1 VNLGY
6 GIARD
11 IEEPALF
18 CDEVVGL
25 KYFVLKKTDRA
36 GNYAVSSVKRYL
48 GEVLWDMLVL
58 KEPFCCRSYLL
69 VSAVRN
75 IFILDTNPASS
86 LHAIARGLLK
96 VIFMSLSNFHLLKR
110 ESYLVLATL

>member
-36 GNYAVSSVKRYL
+36 GNYAVSSVQRYL
-48 GEVLWDMLVL
+48 NEVLWDMLVP
-58 KEPFCCRSYLL
+58 KEPFCCRSYLF
-69 VSAVRN
+69 VRN